1 MLDAIG
7 HIALI
12 VKDPSKT
19 ATLFK
24 DLFGAQIVLRKDDDG
39 HDETYVRLGRTWLSW
54 YRQKWIEPVVVI
66 T

>member
-12 VKDPSKT
+12 VKEPSRT

-24 DLFGAQIVLRKDDDG
+24 DLFGAQIVARKDGDG
-39 HDETYVRLGRTWLSW
+39 HEETLCETGSNLVCPGTGGSGSTPQW
-54 YRQKWIEPVVVI
+54 
-66 T
+66 

>member
-12 VKDPSKT
+12 VKDTSRT

-24 DLFGAQIVLRKDDDG
+24 DLFGAR
-39 HDETYVRLGRTWLSW
+39 
-54 YRQKWIEPVVVI
+54 
-66 T
+66 

>member
-12 VKDPSKT
+12 VKEPSRT

-24 DLFGAQIVLRKDDDG
+24 DLFGAQRW
-39 HDETYVRLGRTWLSW
+39 RWS
-54 YRQKWIEPVVVI
+54 
-66 T
+66 